1 MSVAV
6 IWVSNLERS
15 IAFYEALLSGVRENV
30 AENYAGVRAGAN
42 EVLLHLLPEEY
53 RAEPSYGE
61 NNPIKPVFT
70 IANIDAARGAIASH
84 AGSLRDDSQT
94 YGEWTYV
101 DGADPDGHVIQV
113 RQRG

>member
-15 IAFYEALLSGVRENV
+15 IAFYEALFSTKSDYVSDGFASV
-30 AENYAGVRAGAN
+30 AGGGN

-61 NNPIKPVFT
+61 ANPIKPVFEVAS
-70 IANIDAARGAIASH
+70 IHDARSAASAH
-84 AGSLRDDSQT
+84 GGSLRDDSNT
-94 YGEWTYV
+94 HGEWTYV
-101 DGADPDGHVIQV
+101 DGNDPDGHVIQV